1 MLYHIDMETK
11 NIGKR
16 IAQARAV
23 GLGRRV
29 TQAEL
34 AAYVGVT
41 PQAVSGWERGEAT
54 PEADKLTA
62 IAVFLGVSAGWLLM
76 GDESG
81 MPPPSAA
88 DRQGAIY
95 ARLMDK
101 VPAGKLAAPMSQMA
115 LDQLPLLIF
124 YDLGRGDYIALTV
137 EGDSMDRI
145 SPDGSIIV
153 VNKADRT
160 LVSGKPYVFSYR
172 GKATFKIWR
181 PDPPRMQPYS
191 TNPVHEPL
199 YFKSKDEAEASVV
212 GRVARSMIDL

>member
-1 MLYHIDMETK
+1 MLYHIGMDTK
-11 NIGKR
+11 KLGKR
-16 IAQARAV
+16 IAEARAG

-34 AAYVGVT
+34 ADHLAVT

-54 PEADKLTA
+54 PEADK
-62 IAVFLGVSAGWLLM
+62 IAKIANFLGVATGWLLE

-81 MPPPSAA
+81 FTAPKPH
-88 DRQGAIY
+88 DRGLAY
-95 ARLMDK
+95 VRLMDS
-101 VPAGKLAAPMSQMA
+101 VPAGKLAAPMSQVA

-124 YDLGRGDYIALTV
+124 ADLGRGDYIALTV

-153 VNKADRT
+153 VNKSDRT
-160 LVSGKPYVFSYR
+160 LVSGKPYVFCHR
-172 GKATFKIWR
+172 GKVTFKLWR
-181 PDPPRMQPYS
+181 PDPPRLQPAS

-199 YFKSKDEAEASVV
+199 YVKSKEDAEGLVV
-212 GRVARSMIDL
+212 GRVVRSMIDF